1 LSLFAL
7 GHPLATLNEG
17 ATAVIDGAPHPMP
30 LEETRFHVDVRNG
43 LATITATRVL
53 MNKEDK
59 PIEVLL
65 TMPAPFEAVMT
76 GLSAVVDGRRLS
88 AVAQGREKARATYED
103 ATDRGK
109 LAVLHEE
116 PMRGIHMLSVSQ
128 LAPGRKVEVVA
139 EMVMPLALQGDRPF
153 LRLPLTVGEIY
164 GHSPFL
170 PADDIAVD
178 PNLHLEGN
186 LSISK
191 TSGRAVF
198 ASGDPADGDTVIALG
213 RSLELFFPDQRF
225 GTVEGRDSA
234 GRQVQLKLSVPRRT
248 AKTLDIAILFDRS
261 GSTNSQV
268 GSRGLSVHEAMKLG
282 LGSALSTLKG
292 EDHVDLW
299 EFDNQATPVKL
310 SRGEPLALNRPGGG
324 TELGRAVST
333 ALAHRATPIL
343 VLTDGQTYATEVQA
357 TAARGAPIFAVLV
370 GDESLDAMIGHLAAS
385 TGGQVF
391 AAAGDDVAPA
401 IVAALDAMRRGSASL
416 DGEMTKSGP
425 RRVSTMRGGI
435 AIVAEWSN
443 RKSDH
448 HSDAAGRYAAAIA
461 LPLFKEDQAATY
473 AIAHGLSGHLT
484 SLVLVDEAGSANDA
498 LPRTRKVPLASAR
511 NFVATDFFMDVAA
524 HQMGVRQSPASKS
537 SERVRILLLDSPS
550 ASNAEEVA
558 PPIHINWSTLA
569 GALINRDHE
578 AWPSDLLE
586 FMAEAKENHR
596 IQEIVRAT
604 GLDLE
609 LVVLLL
615 LAYRDSKHN
624 RNAARVARRLAK
636 GLSSEAIKMIENERC
651 GWR

>member
-1 LSLFAL
+1 MSLFAL

-17 ATAVIDGAPHPMP
+17 ATAVIDGAPHPVP
-30 LEETRFHVDVRNG
+30 LEETRFHVDVHNG

-76 GLSAVVDGRRLS
+76 GLSAIVDGRRLH
-88 AVAQGREKARATYED
+88 AVAQGRETARATYED

-178 PNLHLEGN
+178 PNLHLEGH

-191 TSGRAVF
+191 ASGRAVF

-213 RSLELFFPDQRF
+213 KSLELFFPDQRF

-299 EFDNQATPVKL
+299 EFDDQATPVKL
-310 SRGEPLALNRPGGG
+310 THGEPLALNRPGGG

-343 VLTDGQTYATEVQA
+343 VLTDGQTYATEVQS

-370 GDESLDAMIGHLAAS
+370 GDASLDAMIGHLAAS

-391 AAAGDDVAPA
+391 AAAGDNVAPA
-401 IVAALDAMRRGSASL
+401 IVAALDAMRRGTAPLNCEVSKGLPASL
-416 DGEMTKSGP
+416 ATMRSGISIVRPSGRAGSRTVPAMRSAGLLPGWPCLLWMRQRHRRWRSLMGSAATLQALSWSTK
-425 RRVSTMRGGI
+425 RVSR
-435 AIVAEWSN
+435 
-443 RKSDH
+443 
-448 HSDAAGRYAAAIA
+448 
-461 LPLFKEDQAATY
+461 Q
-473 AIAHGLSGHLT
+473 
-484 SLVLVDEAGSANDA
+484 
-498 LPRTRKVPLASAR
+498 TRCL
-511 NFVATDFFMDVAA
+511 
-524 HQMGVRQSPASKS
+524 
-537 SERVRILLLDSPS
+537 
-550 ASNAEEVA
+550 
-558 PPIHINWSTLA
+558 
-569 GALINRDHE
+569 
-578 AWPSDLLE
+578 
-586 FMAEAKENHR
+586 
-596 IQEIVRAT
+596 
-604 GLDLE
+604 
-609 LVVLLL
+609 
-615 LAYRDSKHN
+615 
-624 RNAARVARRLAK
+624 
-636 GLSSEAIKMIENERC
+636 
-651 GWR
+651 